1 MDTIPSRISQIWT
14 ISSMRTDVRNRRRQ
28 CLDLMIHRGLA
39 LKKRF
44 GDHITLG
51 ELTAAWIAHRA
62 LLLNEP
68 LTISDLADRAGQNK
82 QSISRR
88 IKRVPFV
95 TLEEHPTDSRSKVIK
110 PTDPRALESMLE
122 YVDEIAE
129 LDMAT
134 LAEYHQLWS
143 DTRNEVGNEAV

>member
-1 MDTIPSRISQIWT
+1 MH
-14 ISSMRTDVRNRRRQ
+14 TDVRKRRRQ

-62 LLLNEP
+62 LLLNEQ
-68 LTISDLADRAGQNK
+68 LTISELAERSGQNK
-82 QSISRR
+82 QSISRWLN
-88 IKRVPFV
+88 RVPFV
-95 TLEEHPTDSRSKVIK
+95 KLEEHPTDSRSKIIK
-110 PTDPRALESMLE
+110 PTDPSALESMLE

-129 LDMAT
+129 MDRAT
-134 LAEYHQLWS
+134 LAEYRQLWNE
-143 DTRNEVGNEAV
+143 TRNEVVDDAV